1 MKVIIF
7 GAGVVGTVLGQHIA
21 YEGHD
26 VYIIE
31 RDPWVARH
39 ANSLMDVR
47 VIQGD
52 AEDPELLKEVGIDT
66 ADVVLAVTNSDSAN
80 IIMTLI
86 VRARNPEATI
96 ITRVKGEQF
105 TTNKDLW
112 KGETFNRT
120 FVISPEHAAADRI
133 LDLLQVPMAFDVV
146 PFLDG
151 AVRIAS
157 FRLRSE
163 SPLIGQK
170 LMDVDRAQGGART
183 LVVGVEQADGTV
195 LIPNGG
201 YVFQPL
207 DRISLLLLA
216 GQDLSP
222 SFRLMGVKYRQ
233 EGRIVIGGGGKLGL
247 YIARKLE
254 AAGYAP
260 VVIENGRDR
269 CAMLAQQLNNSIVLC
284 GDLTDAELLT
294 DEAENADNFI
304 ALTGHQEVNFLVSL
318 LARKVGAR
326 RAITL
331 MDNEAYLGM
340 AATMG
345 IDATISPKQS
355 AVGTIFRVIRQSTVL
370 DAALLM
376 NGKLDALLVEVQAG
390 SVLTRG
396 PLKDAALP
404 KGVVAALAERGGQLL
419 VPDGNFTYLPKDKA
433 LFVTLRETMSM
444 VDGLVAAK
452 KG

>member
-1 MKVIIF
+1 V
-7 GAGVVGTVLGQHIA
+7 
-21 YEGHD
+21 
-26 VYIIE
+26 
-31 RDPWVARH
+31 
-39 ANSLMDVR
+39 
-47 VIQGD
+47 
-52 AEDPELLKEVGIDT
+52 
-66 ADVVLAVTNSDSAN
+66 
-80 IIMTLI
+80 
-86 VRARNPEATI
+86 
-96 ITRVKGEQF
+96 
-105 TTNKDLW
+105 
-112 KGETFNRT
+112 
-120 FVISPEHAAADRI
+120 
-133 LDLLQVPMAFDVV
+133 AFDVV